1 MHELSIVQSIVD
13 IAQEQVRLANAQRV
27 DRIEL
32 DIGQLAGI
40 EWSALDFAWDAAV
53 KHTVL
58 EQAERVIRRIP
69 GQAQCLECGREFE
82 ISALYDACPVCN
94 TYWNK
99 ILSGQELK
107 VCALTVS

>member
-1 MHELSIVQSIVD
+1 MHELSIVQSIVE
-13 IAQEQVRLANAQRV
+13 IAHEQVSLAGASRV

-32 DIGQLAGI
+32 DIGQLAGV

-58 EQAERVIRRIP
+58 ERAERVIRRIP
-69 GQAQCLECGREFE
+69 GRAQCLECGRTFE
-82 ISALYDACPVCN
+82 VNALYDACPVCH